1 MRLPEHFSRAGEFC
15 FRWRGHLPLLL
26 LPLVFLSF
34 KDFHYPRGSPYLY
47 RLWELACFAVSLA
60 GVALRIWVSG
70 TVPEGTSGR
79 NRGGQKAES
88 LNTSGAYSLLRHP
101 LYLGNS
107 LIALG
112 VALFPR
118 VWYLP
123 VIVVL
128 SCLLFYERIA
138 FREEEF
144 LEEKF
149 GDAFREWAART
160 PALFPRFRGYAPPLL
175 PFSWRAALRRE
186 FYAISEVVVVFFLL
200 DLVGRF
206 SARGIWAPDPL
217 WGSLCILAVGF
228 FVVVRVL
235 KKRTALFKVVGR

>member
-1 MRLPEHFSRAGEFC
+1 MMRLSEHFSRAGELC
-15 FRWRGHLPLLL
+15 FRWRGHLWLLL
-26 LPLVFLSF
+26 LPLVLLSF
-34 KDFHYPRGSPYLY
+34 RDFHYPMGSPSLY
-47 RLWELACFAVSLA
+47 RLWGLACFAASLA
-60 GVALRIWVSG
+60 GVALRVWVSG

-79 NRGGQKAES
+79 NRRGQKAES

-112 VALFPR
+112 VALFTR
-118 VWYLP
+118 IWYLP
-123 VIVVL
+123 VVVL
-128 SCLLFYERIA
+128 LCCLLFYERIA

-149 GDAFREWAART
+149 GDEFREWAART
-160 PALFPRFRGYAPPLL
+160 PALFPKLRGYRPPPL

-200 DLVGRF
+200 DLIGRF
-206 SARGIWAPDPL
+206 SARGVWTPDPL
-217 WGSLCILAVGF
+217 WSSLGILAIGF
-228 FVVVRVL
+228 FIVIRVL
-235 KKRTALFKVVGR
+235 KKHTALLKGR